1 MNEFLSKF
9 DSGELI
15 GLVAVTGG
23 LLCGLVAIVGGMVAK
38 CVCHAREIAFKEDMI
53 ARGMSADEIRAI
65 MQANRHPFV
74 LPPGFRTTCERAGG
88 ETAG

>member
-1 MNEFLSKF
+1 MTEFLSKF

-23 LLCGLVAIVGGMVAK
+23 LLCGLVAIVGGIVAK

-53 ARGMSADEIRAI
+53 ARGMSADEIRTV
-65 MQANRHPFV
+65 MQKDRHP
-74 LPPGFRTTCERAGG
+74 LITPDGRLIDR
-88 ETAG
+88 